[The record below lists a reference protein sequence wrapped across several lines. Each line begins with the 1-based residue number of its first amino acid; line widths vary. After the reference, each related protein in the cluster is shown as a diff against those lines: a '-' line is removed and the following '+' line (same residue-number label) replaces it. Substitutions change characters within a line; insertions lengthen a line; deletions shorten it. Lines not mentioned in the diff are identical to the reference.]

1 MCAAA
6 IPVITTFAKSAIG
19 KAVIGAVAT
28 TAATRLLSPNRRQQQ
43 QPSQAPAII
52 PKQNA
57 PRIQPGAPMQA
68 QALDPENIRPEDEEI
83 TLAQNKKQRKKL
95 ERKTLG
101 VKRLAAVEAPT
112 DSAPMGI
119 NPGSYA

>member
-1 MCAAA
+1 MCAAVVPA
-6 IPVITTFAKSAIG
+6 ITTFAKSAIG

-43 QPSQAPAII
+43 PSQAPAII

-57 PRIQPGAPMQA
+57 PRIQPAAPMQA

-83 TLAQNKKQRKKL
+83 RLSQNKKQRKKL

-101 VKRLAAVEAPT
+101 VKSLAAVQPPT
-112 DSAPMGI
+112 ESAPMGI